1 MTLLLK
7 PFTDRHIFS
16 EQVERHYSMPRLR
29 RAFSLSL
36 YTISSI
42 AFLSACSSSN
52 SSTTAAE
59 QQILVDQS
67 AVAVN
72 SIFNNTEQAKHAEKL
87 LTQSRAVMICPSI
100 SNLSLVFGGSKGRC
114 TLLSRDARGSWSD
127 PAFYYITSGT
137 FGLQLGYQNSQL
149 VLFITSQKGI
159 QALLDHQFT
168 FDANASASFSSLAS
182 SAQKSRISGDHSDIY
197 ALQKAN
203 GIFAGAALGGSKLSS
218 DSYANRAY
226 YQQYVGPEDI
236 VINMRVNNPAADPLR
251 RALMN
256 AEKKAN

>member
-1 MTLLLK
+1 MT
-7 PFTDRHIFS
+7 
-16 EQVERHYSMPRLR
+16 RLR
-29 RAFSLSL
+29 LHSCLTLSAIGASASL
-36 YTISSI
+36 
-42 AFLSACSSSN
+42 LSACSSTSP
-52 SSTTAAE
+52 STTAAE

-67 AVAVN
+67 TVAVN
-72 SIFNNTEQAKHAEKL
+72 SIFTDTAQAQHAEKL
-87 LTQSRAVMICPSI
+87 LTKSRAVMVCPSI
-100 SNLSLVFGGSKGRC
+100 SNLSIVFGGSKGRC

-127 PAFYYITSGT
+127 PAFYYISSGT

-149 VLFITSQKGI
+149 ILFITSQRGI

-182 SAQKSRISGDHSDIY
+182 SAQISRISGDKSDIY

-203 GIFAGAALGGSKLSS
+203 GVFAGAALGGSKLSA

-236 VINMRVNNPAADPLR
+236 VVNMRVNNPSADPLR

-256 AEKKAN
+256 AEKKAH